1 MSDDYR
7 QQETS
12 NWFQTLRELIIKEFE
27 LIEEEFAIYNSLN
40 NPGKFTKKAWE
51 RKGGG
56 GGEMAVMRGNIFE
69 KVGVN
74 FSSVFGEFPQNTN
87 NPIPGTERDP
97 SFYATGISLVAH
109 MCSPLVPACHFNT
122 RYIETEKSWFGGGA
136 DLTPTY
142 PEDSETDFFHQNFK
156 KTCDKFDEKYYEEFK
171 KYCDEYFFLP
181 HRNEPRGVGGIFFDY
196 LNSNNYSQDFE
207 FIKSVG
213 ETLRITLSSIIRSK
227 MYENWTNEMR
237 ETQLIKRG
245 RYVEFNLLYDRGT
258 KFGLETNGD
267 TEAILMSLPPIV
279 KWS

>member
-122 RYIETEKSWFGGGA
+122 R
-136 DLTPTY
+136 
-142 PEDSETDFFHQNFK
+142 
-156 KTCDKFDEKYYEEFK
+156 
-171 KYCDEYFFLP
+171 
-181 HRNEPRGVGGIFFDY
+181 
-196 LNSNNYSQDFE
+196 
-207 FIKSVG
+207 FIV
-213 ETLRITLSSIIRSK
+213 T
-227 MYENWTNEMR
+227 
-237 ETQLIKRG
+237 
-245 RYVEFNLLYDRGT
+245 
-258 KFGLETNGD
+258 
-267 TEAILMSLPPIV
+267 
-279 KWS
+279 